1 MHSCRGFPP
10 FPLYG
15 SHFIFCHIQDMAFFS
30 RLLKKM
36 PPAQAPYL
44 ASRGVS
50 PRWTPP
56 RAVSVDTAQG
66 ALPLRPDTGPC
77 ADAQRPVSGLPRA
90 ARLRTLHHTDTVT
103 TSASVTV
110 LLAGGFVL
118 GAPRP
123 QTPRQGASPLHSL
136 SIHSHFQICLLT
148 REEEH
153 ADGAQC

>member
-1 MHSCRGFPP
+1 MRDFARLRLALHRCCASLRQSMHSCRGFPP

-56 RAVSVDTAQG
+56 CAVSVDTAQG
-66 ALPLRPDTGPC
+66 ALPLRSIEDHALMRNVLYGATPR
-77 ADAQRPVSGLPRA
+77 RPPVGRSHWHYNSVCV
-90 ARLRTLHHTDTVT
+90 TL
-103 TSASVTV
+103 SPK
-110 LLAGGFVL
+110 AGGFIL

-123 QTPRQGASPLHSL
+123 QPPRQGARPLHPP
-136 SIHSHFQICLLT
+136 I
-148 REEEH
+148 
-153 ADGAQC
+153 